1 MKLLLSIDGSANA
14 LRAARYVVGLA
25 PQFKQV
31 QIHLL
36 NVQMSVPGDVKM
48 FIGSAE
54 LKSYHR
60 EQALNELRGAR
71 GVFDEA
77 NLAYEFH
84 IGVGQVA
91 ETIAQFVKEKNYDL
105 IVMGT
110 RGQSALSSLLLGSV
124 TKAVIQLSP
133 VPVMLIK

>member
-1 MKLLLSIDGSANA
+1 MKLLLTVDGSANA
-14 LRAARYVVGLA
+14 LRAAQYVVGLA
-25 PQFKQV
+25 PQFKQM

-36 NVQMSVPGDVKM
+36 NVQMPVPGDVKM

-60 EQALNELRGAR
+60 EQALNALQGAR
-71 GVFDEA
+71 HLFDEA
-77 NLAYEFH
+77 RIAYEFH

-91 ETIAQFVKEKNYDL
+91 ETIAQFVKEKSCDL

-124 TKAVIQLSP
+124 TKSVIQLSP
-133 VPVMLIK
+133 VPVTLVK